1 MAPPLWCRVPHHC
14 RGPPEAGHTF
24 LSSSFIQLSSLTLLE
39 CPDPDWWDC
48 PASIATASHLSG
60 GLQAETHSILP
71 SVPLPPPCTL
81 WMLLPTHTS
90 WNEPFLPSPGLGSSL
105 FPGLPNF
112 LSPLSIYSLHKS
124 FKNISHVISLH
135 GLNLTNGALL
145 DFE

>member
-24 LSSSFIQLSSLTLLE
+24 LSSSFIQLSSLTLFE
-39 CPDPDWWDC
+39 CPDPDWWDR

-60 GLQAETHSILP
+60 GSRQKPTASSHLSPFRPH
-71 SVPLPPPCTL
+71 PPCGCCFL
-81 WMLLPTHTS
+81 HTS

-112 LSPLSIYSLHKS
+112 LSPLSIYSLHRS

-135 GLNLTNGALL
+135 GLNLTNGVLL